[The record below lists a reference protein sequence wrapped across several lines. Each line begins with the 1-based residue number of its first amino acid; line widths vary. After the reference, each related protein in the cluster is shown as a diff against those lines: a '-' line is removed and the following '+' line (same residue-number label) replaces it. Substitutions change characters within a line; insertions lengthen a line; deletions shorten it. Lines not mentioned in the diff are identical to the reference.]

1 MAWVTFEA
9 VEVALQSIRA
19 GKLRAA
25 LTMLGIIIGVAAV
38 ITMVAVGTG
47 AQRAIDERIA
57 ALGSDLLS
65 IYPGQYHVRGVA
77 SDLRAALTTDDAQ
90 GVGLGLAVARSLVRQ
105 WGGDL
110 ELCSRRGRG
119 ACFRVTL
126 RRA

>member
-38 ITMVAVGTG
+38 ITMVALGTG

-57 ALGSDLLS
+57 ALGSNLLW
-65 IYPGQYHVRGVA
+65 IYPGQFHVRGVA
-77 SDLRAALTTDDAQ
+77 SDSGAPMTTDDA
-90 GVGLGLAVARSLVRQ
+90 LALSPRQIPRPTSCWRARNVRQ
-105 WGGDL
+105 AL
-110 ELCSRRGRG
+110 LSPPPKSH
-119 ACFRVTL
+119 
-126 RRA
+126 